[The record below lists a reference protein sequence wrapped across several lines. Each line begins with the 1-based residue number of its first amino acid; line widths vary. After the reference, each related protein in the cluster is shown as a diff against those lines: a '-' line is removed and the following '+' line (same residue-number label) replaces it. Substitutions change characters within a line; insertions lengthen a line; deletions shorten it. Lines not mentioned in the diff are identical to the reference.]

1 MVDGKRRKTDV
12 TTDRKLV
19 ANRRNALRSTGPR
32 TAEGKRRASQNARTH
47 GLLAKELVV
56 DGEDA
61 AALDALAGSIRD
73 ALLPEGELEAALV
86 DRIVAALWRLRRCGR
101 VETAIFAQDLEW
113 LPETSRELDLGLP
126 FIRAS
131 DAFSKLSRY
140 ETAIERT
147 LYRALHELERLQE
160 KRKGLA
166 VPPPLARDVTIR
178 GETATGS

>member
-1 MVDGKRRKTDV
+1 MVDGKGRKTDV

-47 GLLAKELVV
+47 GLLARELVV

-73 ALLPEGELEAALV
+73 ALLPEGELEEALV

-113 LPETSRELDLGLP
+113 VPETSRELDLGLA

-147 LYRALHELERLQE
+147 LYRALHEPGAAAGKAQGVGRAAAA
-160 KRKGLA
+160 G
-166 VPPPLARDVTIR
+166 P
-178 GETATGS
+178 